1 MPRAARGL
9 IVVLAVAL
17 AAGACRTVPVR
28 NVTGPLGSAP
38 TTRLTMDEVRQ
49 AIRRAAEKLGWQIES
64 VAPGTLTGT
73 LKLRKHVAVV
83 TITHDTS
90 TFTITYKDSTNL
102 HYDGREIH
110 RQYNNWVQNLEA
122 AVRSEIAGLVKG

>member
-9 IVVLAVAL
+9 IVVLAVVL
-17 AAGACRTVPVR
+17 AAGACRTVPVHD
-28 NVTGPLGSAP
+28 VTAPLAPAP
-38 TTRLTMDEVRQ
+38 TTRLTMDEVGQ
-49 AIRRAAEKLGWQIES
+49 AIWRAGQKRRWQIET

-73 LKLRKHVAVV
+73 LKRRKHVAVV

-110 RQYNNWVQNLEA
+110 KRYNHWVQNLESA
-122 AVRSEIAGLVKG
+122 IRREIAGLAKG